1 MGGGTNLYRIPNNL
15 WTSSPWRM
23 ELNTNALSVGHTL
36 PFKEHGNL
44 RGGTRERDILAI
56 DKFDQYSLSEVNV
69 NIISDKSC
77 L

>member
-1 MGGGTNLYRIPNNL
+1 
-15 WTSSPWRM
+15 M